1 MNLPMNLP
9 MKNQFL
15 KFIIVGLFST
25 IINYCLFYLLL
36 NFVNINYLVSSSCG
50 FIAGVFGGF
59 YLNKNWTYNDKN
71 NKSKT
76 LLWKYFSLY
85 LTSLLISLIF
95 LKITVDYIGLNPEIA
110 NLLAIGITTCI
121 NFIGTKFMVFKK

>member
-1 MNLPMNLP
+1 

-25 IINYCLFYLLL
+25 IINYGLFYLLL
-36 NFVNINYLVSSSCG
+36 KMANINYLISSSCG

-71 NKSKT
+71 NKSNS

-95 LKITVDYIGLNPEIA
+95 LKITVDYSGLNAEIA
-110 NLLAIGITTCI
+110 NLLAIIITTCV

>member
-1 MNLPMNLP
+1 

-15 KFIIVGLFST
+15 KFIVVGLFSA
-25 IINYCLFYLLL
+25 IINYGLFYLLL
-36 NFVNINYLVSSSCG
+36 KMANINYLISSLCG

-71 NKSKT
+71 NKSNS

-85 LTSLLISLIF
+85 LFSLLISLIF
-95 LKITVDYIGLNPEIA
+95 LKITVEYIGLNAEIA

-121 NFIGTKFMVFKK
+121 NFIGTKFVVFKK

>member
-1 MNLPMNLP
+1 

-15 KFIIVGLFST
+15 KFIVVGLFSA
-25 IINYCLFYLLL
+25 IINYGLFYLLL
-36 NFVNINYLVSSSCG
+36 KMANINYLISSLCG

-71 NKSKT
+71 NKSNS

-85 LTSLLISLIF
+85 LFSLLISLIF
-95 LKITVDYIGLNPEIA
+95 LKITVDYIALNAEIA

-121 NFIGTKFMVFKK
+121 NFIGTKFVVFKK

>member
-1 MNLPMNLP
+1 
-9 MKNQFL
+9 MKNQLL
-15 KFIIVGLFST
+15 KFLIVGLFST
-25 IINYCLFYLLL
+25 IINYCLFYFLLKIA
-36 NFVNINYLVSSSCG
+36 NINYLISSSCG

-71 NKSKT
+71 NKSNN

-95 LKITVDYIGLNPEIA
+95 LKITVDYSGLNAEIA
-110 NLLAIGITTCI
+110 NLLAIIITTCV